1 MSKSIDWE
9 LVLTRGAEDGRHPW
23 DWVEDVDQE
32 GRKYRFKAPRGL
44 FQSEWW
50 RQRKA
55 PKPASR
61 GGLSYKGTSAR
72 SHLDG
77 KSVARSTPKTAI
89 PDTLELFRQ
98 GLQQYAVISWPE
110 LDKEVDEE
118 VQRAAKRMVTAAARE
133 LGVSPPTVQWIADYR
148 SPAWY
153 KALASGQSTVV
164 VGPMSCSGFYDPQ
177 QPNCVYLKLG
187 LTAYDAAAI
196 AAHETRHRW
205 QHKTMGRDR
214 MAVASAYCEQD
225 ATEFQER
232 MMREVN
238 GE

>member
-1 MSKSIDWE
+1 MSDTVDWE
-9 LVLTRGAEDGRHPW
+9 WILALGSRDGRHPW
-23 DWVEDVDQE
+23 DWIEGTDRQ
-32 GRKYRFKAPRGL
+32 GRKVRFQAPRGL
-44 FQSEWW
+44 FESDWW

-77 KSVARSTPKTAI
+77 KSVARSTPKTAT

-110 LDKEVDEE
+110 LDQEVDED

-133 LGVSPPTVQWIADYR
+133 LGVTPPTVQWIAEYR

-153 KALASGQSTVV
+153 KAQASGRSAVV
-164 VGPMSCSGFYDPQ
+164 VGPIECQGFYDPQ
-177 QPNCVYLKLG
+177 QPSHIYLRAG

-196 AAHETRHRW
+196 AAHETRHCW
-205 QHKTMGRDR
+205 QYKTMGRDR

-225 ATEFQER
+225 ATAFQER
-232 MMREVN
+232 MMRQVN